1 MAADRA
7 ALDAYGPIIRIAPG
21 AEYRRNGLSPY
32 YGILMLMGLICIGAK
47 SEDGLKYQDI
57 FCEDPTGAAMTIY
70 VRPFKNALKPLNLKT
85 PALEYLDMLLDSS
98 SDLIFNNTQLDEVET
113 ELINHA
119 FNAPACIENAKNLLA
134 R

>member
-1 MAADRA
+1 
-7 ALDAYGPIIRIAPG
+7 
-21 AEYRRNGLSPY
+21 
-32 YGILMLMGLICIGAK
+32 MLMGLICIGAK

-57 FCEDPTGAAMTIY
+57 FCEDPTGAAMSIY
-70 VRPFKNALKPLNLKT
+70 IRPFRPIMKTLKMQT
-85 PALEYLDMLLDSS
+85 PALEYIDMLLDSS
-98 SDLIFNNTQLDEVET
+98 SDLIFNNTQLDAVEN